1 MIKLNIFTGR
11 LLISKKAR
19 NIMVISRQAIL
30 APCVVCLCAL
40 GIGWM
45 QSPRLQAL
53 LNNKQNI
60 PLATLEKEIQVEKLK
75 LNLLKKTPTF
85 GYDNLMANW
94 SYLNF
99 LQYFGDDDVRARTGY
114 SLSPEYFDVIIER
127 DPRFLGTYISLS
139 TSISLYAGMPERS
152 IALMEKGLKSLKP
165 QMPEKSYYI
174 WRYKGIDELLF
185 LGNAQAA
192 KQSFTTAA
200 DWASTYTD
208 EESKYVAIT
217 SLRTANFLR
226 QNPDSKYAQIST
238 WGMILSNPIDNAT
251 RKRAISAIE
260 KLGGKVITT
269 PEGLN
274 QIIFP
279 PKD

>member
-1 MIKLNIFTGR
+1 ML
-11 LLISKKAR
+11 
-19 NIMVISRQAIL
+19 ISRQAIL

-40 GIGWM
+40 SIGWI

-53 LNNKQNI
+53 LKNKQDI
-60 PLATLEKEIQVEKLK
+60 PLATLEKDIQAEKLR
-75 LNLLKKTPTF
+75 LNLLKKTPSF

-94 SYLNF
+94 AYLNF
-99 LQYFGDDDVRARTGY
+99 LQYFGDDDIRAKTGY
-114 SLSPEYFDVIIER
+114 SLSPDYFDVIIER
-127 DPRFLGTYISLS
+127 DPRFLGVYISLS
-139 TSISLYAGMPERS
+139 TSISLYAAMPEYS
-152 IALMEKGLKSLKP
+152 IKLMEKGLKSLQP
-165 QMPEKSYYI
+165 HLPEKSYYV

-192 KQSFTTAA
+192 QQSFTTAA
-200 DWASTYTD
+200 DWASKYTD
-208 EESKYVAIT
+208 EESKYIAIT

-226 QNPDSKYAQIST
+226 TNPNSKYAQIST
-238 WGMILSNPIDNAT
+238 WGMILSNNIDDET

-269 PEGLN
+269 PQGLN